1 MPDKQNLRRIVVTGL
16 GPLSAIGCGRRELWD
31 SILKERLNLKK
42 NDYFVEGELWDSF
55 LVHKIDDFDINKFKI
70 DEAIINELNN
80 WKEGR
85 QDLDLLYALA
95 ATKLVIDD
103 SALTY
108 DKEDNNIG
116 LFLTVEHQGFE
127 PFIEGMI
134 KEALEYLGG
143 NLISGKEP
151 SKLDIYGHLYS
162 KFVDRGYDL
171 QTFMYLYLLAKAFSI
186 HGYSLFTSNACA
198 SGLFAIEAAAKQIK
212 YGGSSAAIV
221 VAGDDTCTTFKHKW
235 FKERNLYSGD
245 GKIQPFSKSAKGIVF
260 GDGYSAIILE
270 DYEHA
275 LKRKAHIYAEY
286 LGGAFSL
293 EGWKVVF
300 PDIGGTS
307 YQKMIKEC
315 LANCSLEAG
324 QVDLINP
331 HGVGIRIT
339 DAYEAKA
346 ISEVFKES
354 KPPVTAFKPFV
365 GHNLG
370 GSAILETTI
379 LLLALENGIIPPTLN
394 CEDFDQNYNIN
405 LIRKQKKQPLET
417 VMKLSCG
424 FAGYNAAAIFR
435 KFKEIH

>member
-1 MPDKQNLRRIVVTGL
+1 M
-16 GPLSAIGCGRRELWD
+16 
-31 SILKERLNLKK
+31 
-42 NDYFVEGELWDSF
+42 
-55 LVHKIDDFDINKFKI
+55 
-70 DEAIINELNN
+70 
-80 WKEGR
+80 
-85 QDLDLLYALA
+85 
-95 ATKLVIDD
+95 
-103 SALTY
+103 
-108 DKEDNNIG
+108 
-116 LFLTVEHQGFE
+116 
-127 PFIEGMI
+127 
-134 KEALEYLGG
+134 
-143 NLISGKEP
+143 
-151 SKLDIYGHLYS
+151 
-162 KFVDRGYDL
+162 
-171 QTFMYLYLLAKAFSI
+171 
-186 HGYSLFTSNACA
+186 
-198 SGLFAIEAAAKQIK
+198 
-212 YGGSSAAIV
+212 
-221 VAGDDTCTTFKHKW
+221 
-235 FKERNLYSGD
+235 
-245 GKIQPFSKSAKGIVF
+245 
-260 GDGYSAIILE
+260 
-270 DYEHA
+270 
-275 LKRKAHIYAEY
+275 
-286 LGGAFSL
+286 
-293 EGWKVVF
+293 F